1 MNNMTNFEQQGAN
14 DLSKNNS
21 GLQVSYFVLPGG
33 VSRLAEVNFDR
44 APDETGVVSALDH
57 AKSDTPFWEGGPTD
71 NFAVRYTGALQVESA
86 GTYTLYLTS
95 DDGSALYLDGEQVID
110 NDGTHGARTR
120 EVTLDL
126 SAGAHAL
133 DVLYFEHGG
142 DQILE
147 LDWKGQNTDGVRQ
160 TIDGAAYQQNDSA
173 GSQPDVAPGLWVA
186 GEFHDLLDHAAA
198 KQGTAVHTLTSD
210 GSAVT
215 LTENG
220 WKAVEGSF
228 EITADTVLTFTFSA
242 DVIGEI
248 HGIGFAN
255 GDGLAPETFFQFAGT
270 QDWGLQSDEWR
281 YVPGSG
287 AVEMSIRVG
296 DHFTGTFDRIVL
308 GMDDDKDLGAD
319 STFADLDISSAEP
332 AAPAKPAEETPVE
345 DDVVSPGVIHLD
357 SDEIST
363 VDGGRVT
370 NLVPE
375 DENITGIR
383 LLDQPD
389 HGHASVNPDNTISL
403 VMSRSDH
410 VGALDLRYELSH
422 ADGTTSEH
430 VANLDVIPGVQKA
443 GWGTGESHYMPATDA
458 KDRVIVEHGDNHRK
472 VYISPTGLTAD
483 DISAQGGR
491 RSDFGHTEATAL
503 APDIGFD
510 LWYSINPRGS
520 VSSNWLLL
528 ERGGSYDQGLYPR
541 DSSGESPLNPLYI
554 GAWGEGDTPEITS
567 RVEMFK
573 ADLKNIVTQDISF
586 TEGVRI
592 LNSHKNILFDN
603 VEFSREEVVIQ
614 GTGGRHEGIT
624 LRNSSIADVWQ
635 DAPNDPEADFWSAH
649 KDRESG
655 LYAASTNGLLLEGLI
670 VDHNGWAPDFDPT
683 GATSGGHPPSMYSH
697 NLYIQASTSDVTMRD
712 STTMQGASFGA
723 QFRGGAYLE
732 DNLFLDNNI
741 AFNLL
746 GGKYN
751 DRGPVGN
758 YSMVNG
764 NLVTSAAV
772 LGADAPRIGAL
783 DWGIRNSALLT
794 TLIDNIVTHA
804 NDPDDP
810 EDTVSGNS
818 ANRSGHGDDGIFT
831 DDTMIWRW
839 GNEDVNVDG
848 LDPDTLNA
856 TTIQR
861 YTADLLGTNVATI
874 EDLAQYLRGLDGVE
888 QAAATDDILDYFRAG
903 FGIEDTARDAADTL
917 RFLPDVRGDGV
928 RWDNRLNWDIGD
940 LPGTVTGDSVDLGG
954 NQVVFGGTV
963 ALEDMVF
970 GPDGGLVVTQGR
982 LDVDGTLT
990 GGAGATLDIG
1000 RAGQLWVNGATAGT
1014 ETLEITINGGRFAN
1028 TGTFDSP
1035 VTLAAND
1042 GQTILASGGAE
1053 FRLDAHSRI
1062 DIGDGARIGFD
1073 GDDDGAA
1080 ILRLEAGATLG
1091 FTALDDG
1098 LATLEEFRSGAFG
1111 VSPDVQSGIDLGD
1124 ADLELD
1130 LTALTATDSLIFI
1143 EADELIGS
1151 FGTLEVEGLGNR
1163 DAEIIIDY
1171 DADTISLQLTEGGG
1185 QISQSTRGTEDMV
1198 DPIHSD
1204 LWEMLNTDT
1213 VTAPDPFDL

>member
-1 MNNMTNFEQQGAN
+1 MTNFEQQGAN

-443 GWGTGESHYMPATDA
+443 GWGTGGSHYMLATDA

-541 DSSGESPLNPLYI
+541 DSSGESPLNVPSRMITFPL
-554 GAWGEGDTPEITS
+554 GD
-567 RVEMFK
+567 
-573 ADLKNIVTQDISF
+573 
-586 TEGVRI
+586 
-592 LNSHKNILFDN
+592 
-603 VEFSREEVVIQ
+603 
-614 GTGGRHEGIT
+614 
-624 LRNSSIADVWQ
+624 LRCSWQ
-635 DAPNDPEADFWSAH
+635 D
-649 KDRESG
+649 
-655 LYAASTNGLLLEGLI
+655 
-670 VDHNGWAPDFDPT
+670 
-683 GATSGGHPPSMYSH
+683 
-697 NLYIQASTSDVTMRD
+697 
-712 STTMQGASFGA
+712 
-723 QFRGGAYLE
+723 
-732 DNLFLDNNI
+732 
-741 AFNLL
+741 
-746 GGKYN
+746 
-751 DRGPVGN
+751 
-758 YSMVNG
+758 
-764 NLVTSAAV
+764 
-772 LGADAPRIGAL
+772 
-783 DWGIRNSALLT
+783 
-794 TLIDNIVTHA
+794 
-804 NDPDDP
+804 
-810 EDTVSGNS
+810 
-818 ANRSGHGDDGIFT
+818 
-831 DDTMIWRW
+831 
-839 GNEDVNVDG
+839 
-848 LDPDTLNA
+848 
-856 TTIQR
+856 
-861 YTADLLGTNVATI
+861 
-874 EDLAQYLRGLDGVE
+874 
-888 QAAATDDILDYFRAG
+888 
-903 FGIEDTARDAADTL
+903 
-917 RFLPDVRGDGV
+917 RF
-928 RWDNRLNWDIGD
+928 
-940 LPGTVTGDSVDLGG
+940 
-954 NQVVFGGTV
+954 
-963 ALEDMVF
+963 
-970 GPDGGLVVTQGR
+970 
-982 LDVDGTLT
+982 
-990 GGAGATLDIG
+990 
-1000 RAGQLWVNGATAGT
+1000 
-1014 ETLEITINGGRFAN
+1014 
-1028 TGTFDSP
+1028 
-1035 VTLAAND
+1035 
-1042 GQTILASGGAE
+1042 
-1053 FRLDAHSRI
+1053 
-1062 DIGDGARIGFD
+1062 
-1073 GDDDGAA
+1073 
-1080 ILRLEAGATLG
+1080 
-1091 FTALDDG
+1091 
-1098 LATLEEFRSGAFG
+1098 
-1111 VSPDVQSGIDLGD
+1111 
-1124 ADLELD
+1124 
-1130 LTALTATDSLIFI
+1130 
-1143 EADELIGS
+1143 
-1151 FGTLEVEGLGNR
+1151 
-1163 DAEIIIDY
+1163 
-1171 DADTISLQLTEGGG
+1171 
-1185 QISQSTRGTEDMV
+1185 
-1198 DPIHSD
+1198 
-1204 LWEMLNTDT
+1204 
-1213 VTAPDPFDL
+1213 